1 MTLRTE
7 PVIITDCD
15 TLIDFRSK
23 VEEAKE
29 LQKLRQRPHGISAV
43 ALAVGKRITLEE
55 ETGLVYFIKYTYLFY
70 C

>member
-1 MTLRTE
+1 LCLFAFQG
-7 PVIITDCD
+7 IINDCD
-15 TLIDFRSK
+15 TLFVFRSK

-55 ETGLVYFIKYTYLFY
+55 ETGLVYFIKYTSLFY